1 MYCFLLDRNSHIFLT
16 VDLIILP
23 MQVKVL
29 SYSWRK
35 LRSPRSIPSSSLCSL
50 LLSFILVL
58 PCVYMLFSSFSLL
71 DQLPWGSEFMHQ
83 GMIYHVSVHLVRTWH
98 WGFFL
103 FCVGTLCMVPVVST
117 EFCRLLLILCVQ
129 CASEKQ
135 ILSAGLKCT
144 QHCTEMLSSCL
155 HFKIYVV
162 SL

>member
-1 MYCFLLDRNSHIFLT
+1 MYCLVLDRNSHIFLT

-58 PCVYMLFSSFSLL
+58 PCVYMFFSSFSLL

-98 WGFFL
+98 WVFL